1 MEIGARHWLIVIFIA
16 MLMHA
21 YAIWN
26 LNFTG
31 DFIETD
37 LLTQYTIDLTTFKA
51 APEPIKLKPFIP
63 PPPKEVKALKPE
75 IKPETKPKPKPK
87 PKVVAPKF
95 EQPVTVKEPEPI
107 ESVPVQAPKVAK
119 VTPSVTPSRSQAEIN
134 LEKAN
139 YYQLILK
146 KLERFKKY
154 PSRARRRGEQG
165 TVRLTFSLNQDGSL
179 HSHEITKSSGS
190 RALDREVEQLIVR
203 ASPFPPIPEIM
214 GTGKLELSVPISF
227 TLHQ

>member
-1 MEIGARHWLIVIFIA
+1 MEIGARHWLTVISIA

-26 LNFTG
+26 LNLTS
-31 DFIETD
+31 DSIETG

-63 PPPKEVKALKPE
+63 PPPKEVQASIPE
-75 IKPETKPKPKPK
+75 IKPETKPK

-95 EQPVTVKEPEPI
+95 EQPITVEKLEPI

-119 VTPSVTPSRSQAEIN
+119 VTPSVTPLRTQAEIN

-146 KLERFKKY
+146 KLEQLKKY

-179 HSHEITKSSGS
+179 YSHEITKSSGS

-227 TLHQ
+227 TLR

>member
-1 MEIGARHWLIVIFIA
+1 MEIGARHWLIVISIA
-16 MLMHA
+16 MLLHA

-31 DFIETD
+31 DSVDTD

-63 PPPKEVKALKPE
+63 PPPKEVKFTEPE
-75 IKPETKPKPKPK
+75 IKPKDTPQQKPK
-87 PKVVAPKF
+87 PKVVVPKF
-95 EQPVTVKEPEPI
+95 EQPVTAPEPSEPE
-107 ESVPVQAPKVAK
+107 PVQAPKVSK
-119 VTPSVTPSRSQAEIN
+119 VTPPITPSRSQSEIN

-139 YYQLILK
+139 YYQLILN
-146 KLERFKKY
+146 KLERLKKY

-190 RALDREVEQLIVR
+190 RALDREVEELIVR

-227 TLHQ
+227 TLR